1 MNLTPLLQ
9 AALAAVRKAST
20 LCETARAALT
30 TSEAA
35 EKTDRSPVTIAD
47 LACQISI
54 IRDLHAATPG
64 IPVVGEEDSSLLGA
78 PSELTARL
86 QSLLLKCNLPS
97 DLPTLRSLLDRGDHT
112 GGTRGTFW
120 TLDPIDGTKGFLRG
134 DQYAIALALI
144 VDGRVE
150 LGVLGCPKMPARGA
164 TTGGSLFWAVRGGG
178 CNETALIGG
187 DPHPARVQN
196 ITDARHANVCESVE
210 SGHTAHGMSTRISEK
225 LGIQGA
231 PFRMDSQCKYAAVAR
246 GDATL
251 YLRLPTQPGYREK
264 IWDHAAGSIL
274 VSEAGGKVT
283 DIHGRDLDFSR
294 GRELS
299 ANSGVV
305 VSNGKL
311 HAMVVDA
318 VRAVAGA

>member
-1 MNLTPLLQ
+1 MNLAPLLQ
-9 AALAAVRKAST
+9 SAIAAVRRAAR
-20 LCETARAALT
+20 LCETARADL
-30 TSEAA
+30 AA
-35 EKTDRSPVTIAD
+35 TAAVEKSDRSPVTIAD

-54 IRDLHAATPG
+54 IRDLNSATPG
-64 IPVVGEEDSSLLGA
+64 IPLVGEEDSSLLAA

-86 QSLLLKCNLPS
+86 QSLLLKCHLPA
-97 DLPTLRSLLDRGDHT
+97 DLATLRGLLDRGDHA
-112 GGTRGTFW
+112 GGDRGTFW

-144 VDGRVE
+144 ADGRVE
-150 LGVLGCPKMPARGA
+150 LGVLGCPRMPARGSA
-164 TTGGSLFWAVRGGG
+164 SGGSLFWAVRGGG
-178 CNETALIGG
+178 CQETTLDGG
-187 DPHPARVQN
+187 DPLPARVQS
-196 ITDARHANVCESVE
+196 ISDTRLACVCESVE

-251 YLRLPTQPGYREK
+251 YLRLPTKPGYREK

-283 DIHGRDLDFSR
+283 DIHGRDLDFGR

-318 VRAVAGA
+318 VRTVVGA